1 MCCQANGQFY
11 LMSNDY
17 KKAVRY
23 FTESLENAKRV
34 YGERD
39 KQVAVLMS
47 DTAAA
52 LQGLGEYEEAERMC
66 QKALDMSLAL
76 PPPHDKEHIGTL
88 LMNLAALKND
98 MGMISSFCLSFCVWL
113 SPSLFHSSLHFP
125 YSLLSSSL
133 SVSVSVSLS
142 LCR

>member
-11 LMSNDY
+11 LMSNNY

-98 MGMISSFCLSFCVWL
+98 MGMVSSLSL
-113 SPSLFHSSLHFP
+113 SLSVSGSFPLSLFHSSLPFP
-125 YSLLSSSL
+125 YSLLSSLSL
-133 SVSVSVSLS
+133 SLS

>member
-23 FTESLENAKRV
+23 LTESLENAKRV

-66 QKALDMSLAL
+66 EEALDMSLAL

-98 MGMISSFCLSFCVWL
+98 MGMVSSFCLSLCVWL
-113 SPSLFHSSLHFP
+113 FPFLSLPFSSALSLFSSFIF
-125 YSLLSSSL
+125 
-133 SVSVSVSLS
+133 SVSVSVSL
-142 LCR
+142 CR